1 MQASDAGT
9 AITRLQELVNA
20 GPGAN
25 PDALNEVRA
34 ILARLASH
42 EATSYQAEKLAAVMG
57 SFNTWLSVGP
67 LEGSGSDPESLRMH
81 LLHDIEK
88 LRKALARWAEGQD

>member
-25 PDALNEVRA
+25 PDALKEVQA
-34 ILARLASH
+34 ILARLGSR
-42 EATSYQAEKLAAVMG
+42 ETTGYQTEKLAAVMG
-57 SFNTWLSVGP
+57 SFESWLSGGP

-81 LLHDIEK
+81 LQHDIEK